1 MEQANIVA
9 KVTNLTITVSNL
21 VTVQADLDEKV
32 KGITNK
38 VNELPT
44 NEDFVKVLADSK
56 KVNSLNVSGSIKDV
70 NASSVHG
77 VNIDPSLA
85 METDGIIEKA
95 VEIDVDASSL
105 IYTCYG
111 TFMGWPGTTIP
122 ILEAEDSPVPLTA
135 DEGSWLA
142 SINSLTM
149 LVTIFAAGYAV
160 DVVGRKK
167 VALFGAGPFVIWWL
181 MVAFADSYG
190 MLLAARA
197 IGSLGGGAIITAL
210 PVFLCE
216 IADTDLRGT
225 LIVIHYILMQCGT
238 LLVYCIGPYLSI
250 TTVALICTSI
260 PIIFVLTFIW
270 MPESPYFFL
279 THHREAEA
287 VKCLERLKGQLTPE
301 ELKFELE
308 MLYKDIR
315 EKQQNKGKF
324 TDVILVP
331 VHRRTLLLA
340 IGFILFQMSA
350 GSTALTTYTT
360 YIFEKSGSELDS
372 NISSIILTVVTL
384 GANVA
389 SSLVVERFD
398 RRPLCMATFSACA
411 ICLAAEG
418 AYFYVDDIYGD
429 VPTAFDWVPLAGMI
443 GFNISFSIGLAPVLS
458 LFMGELFH
466 VSVKGIGVAIGTV
479 VIALYGFFLKKMFQ
493 VVSDGLGAYYSFW
506 GFTVMCVAAVIYV
519 YALMPET
526 RNKSFAQINE
536 EMDSRV
542 GGAVSSNMD
551 ESMKQCPS

>member
-1 MEQANIVA
+1 MSPIQVNMSAVQAAISANVEAIDMEQANTVA
-9 KVTNLTITVSNL
+9 KVTNLTTTVNNL
-21 VTVQADLDEKV
+21 VTEQADLVEKV
-32 KGITNK
+32 KSITSK
-38 VNELPT
+38 VNELST
-44 NEDFVKVLADSK
+44 SEGFVEVLAD
-56 KVNSLNVSGSIKDV
+56 V
-70 NASSVHG
+70 
-77 VNIDPSLA
+77 
-85 METDGIIEKA
+85 T
-95 VEIDVDASSL
+95 SL

-111 TFMGWPGTTIP
+111 TFMGWAGTTIP

-181 MVAFADSYG
+181 IVAFADSYG

-197 IGSLGGGAIITAL
+197 IGSLGAGAIITAL

-308 MLYKDIR
+308 LLYKDIR

-443 GFNISFSIGLAPVLS
+443 GFNISFSIGPAPVLS

-506 GFTVMCVAAVIYV
+506 GFTVITA
-519 YALMPET
+519 
-526 RNKSFAQINE
+526 
-536 EMDSRV
+536 RV
-542 GGAVSSNMD
+542 GLGEADCLDVDGLSSGAVGDVTLFPSAGLSYQRRAGVV
-551 ESMKQCPS
+551 SMARSGLDGNIVR

>member
-1 MEQANIVA
+1 MSPIQVNMSAAQAAISANVEAIDMEQANTVA
-9 KVTNLTITVSNL
+9 KVINETTTVNNL
-21 VTVQADLDEKV
+21 VTEQADLIEKV
-32 KGITNK
+32 KGITSK

-44 NEDFVKVLADSK
+44 SEDFVEVLADFY
-56 KVNSLNVSGSIKDV
+56 
-70 NASSVHG
+70 
-77 VNIDPSLA
+77 
-85 METDGIIEKA
+85 
-95 VEIDVDASSL
+95 VDDATALFWWDTSL

-197 IGSLGGGAIITAL
+197 IGSLGGGAVITAL

-308 MLYKDIR
+308 LLYKDIR
-315 EKQQNKGKF
+315 EKKQNKGKF

-443 GFNISFSIGLAPVLS
+443 GFNISFSIGPAPVLS

-506 GFTVMCVAAVIYV
+506 GFTVITARGGLGEADCLDVDG
-519 YALMPET
+519 L
-526 RNKSFAQINE
+526 S
-536 EMDSRV
+536 S
-542 GGAVSSNMD
+542 GAVGDDTLFPSAGLRYQRRAGVA
-551 ESMKQCPS
+551 SMARSGLDGNIVR